1 MFKNRGTRELVKGL
15 MNLAFSLEKIGLM
28 ILMSVS
34 IENGG
39 KFLTVPLAGL
49 PGQTM
54 PPLVEEPTAKCVVW
68 EDCYLH
74 TKCQTRFGQ
83 GDTAAKESAYNELAT
98 FPRKSTMNL
107 HPTSS
112 CHMFGKAREDISL
125 HIHRAVHRRFSERT
139 LEAA

>member
-49 PGQTM
+49 PGADDA
-54 PPLVEEPTAKCVVW
+54 PTRRGA
-68 EDCYLH
+68 H
-74 TKCQTRFGQ
+74 CQNVLCGRTVTYTQ
-83 GDTAAKESAYNELAT
+83 NVKHVSARAT
-98 FPRKSTMNL
+98 QLRKSLHTMNL
-107 HPTSS
+107 PPSHASPP
-112 CHMFGKAREDISL
+112 
-125 HIHRAVHRRFSERT
+125 
-139 LEAA
+139 